1 MVRCFIGILIP
12 DELKKPI
19 VELQEKIEKLPI
31 KAKFVEPENLHLCFS
46 FLGEKS
52 EEEIEE
58 ISAKLDE
65 LSKNF
70 KSFEV
75 RVKGIKLIP
84 NERYVRV
91 IALDVFDENRILEG
105 LRLEVKRIVG
115 GDSKPAHLTL
125 CRVKKILEK
134 ASFLEGVK
142 KIRDIS
148 IGNFML
154 SSLQLIKSE
163 LRRTGPVYT
172 VLHESKLS

>member
-1 MVRCFIGILIP
+1 MVRCFIGVLIP

-19 VELQEKIEKLPI
+19 VELQRKIEKLPI

-75 RVKGIKLIP
+75 RVRGIKLIP

-91 IALDVFDENRILEG
+91 IALDAFDENRVLEG
-105 LRLEVKRIVG
+105 LRLEVKRVIG

-125 CRVKKILEK
+125 CRVKNISEK
-134 ASFLEGVK
+134 TNFLEEIR
-142 KIRDIS
+142 KIKDIS
-148 IGNFML
+148 IGKFIL

-163 LRRTGPVYT
+163 LRRTGPIYT
-172 VLHESKLS
+172 VLHESKLG